1 MAKIDI
7 YTTPFCGFCARAKA
21 LLKQKGARFTE
32 IDVMGGDKRRSM
44 ISRAGG
50 AHTVPQI
57 FIGEIHIGG
66 CSELMAMERAGQ
78 LDQLLGLD

>member
-7 YTTPFCGFCARAKA
+7 YTTPFCGFCTRAKA
-21 LLKQKGARFTE
+21 LLTRKGTAFNE
-32 IDVMGGDKRRSM
+32 IDVMGGEARRTM
-44 ISRAGG
+44 MSRAGG

-57 FIGEIHIGG
+57 FIGDIHVGG
-66 CSELMAMERAGQ
+66 CSELLAMERAGQ

>member
-7 YTTPFCGFCARAKA
+7 YTTPFCGFCSLAKS
-21 LLKQKGARFTE
+21 LLSKKGAAFNE
-32 IDVMGGDKRRSM
+32 IDVMNGEARRAM
-44 ISRAGG
+44 MARADG

-57 FIGEIHIGG
+57 FIGEIHVGG

-78 LDQLLGLD
+78 LDQLLAPD